1 MKTSPFYLVYG
12 RHPQLLGDRNAI
24 LTVES
29 ESASYDECLKLLQS
43 ARKEAIIATHAR
55 ALKDKSIRD
64 QLVKSHKL
72 EEGEWVLVCYENPQK
87 FESTWFG
94 PYQLVQK
101 MLIGTYRLQ
110 DLNGPKLVALVH
122 GNRLIRAKI
131 RTADELRD
139 L

>member
-1 MKTSPFYLVYG
+1 MKTSPFYLVSG

-29 ESASYDECLKLLQS
+29 ESASYDERLKLLQS

-72 EEGEWVLVCYENPQK
+72 EEGEWVLVRHENPQK
-87 FESTWFG
+87 FESKWFRWF
-94 PYQLVQK
+94 K
-101 MLIGTYRLQ
+101 RC
-110 DLNGPKLVALVH
+110 
-122 GNRLIRAKI
+122 
-131 RTADELRD
+131 
-139 L
+139 